1 MKLMRNIILGLLA
14 LTLVN
19 CGGGDNPGSGGPEH
33 LLIKGK
39 IVDGQGKTLY
49 LERFVDNVP
58 VRFDSTL
65 IDASGDFELYTEQLP
80 LDFYM
85 LSLAPDDAC
94 ILILDTQDTEVY
106 VNADAGKLIKSYAVN
121 GSKNTQLLVDF
132 YRTSDEFD
140 TNVAA
145 YKIEYQAVNGSGDT
159 ARIMEMQERVI
170 KSQNDYYEYL
180 VNFVKT
186 SPESPACLSALQ
198 KLSLQNDLELYKM
211 VAAGLNNSM
220 PNSPYT
226 QALAQQVTAYEQQA
240 VALKQQEE
248 QAAAMA
254 NVLKPGTQAP
264 EINLNTPAGEPL
276 PLSSLRGEVVLIDFW
291 ASWCKP
297 CRAENPNVVRMYNK
311 YKKAGFDIYS
321 VSLDKNKGAWENAIQ
336 ADGMTWNHVSDLAF
350 WNSAAAK
357 TYGVNSIP
365 FTVLIDKDGKVIET
379 KLRGPALEEK
389 LEEIFGF

>member
-14 LTLVN
+14 LTLVS
-19 CGGGDNPGSGGPEH
+19 CGGGDNPVSGGSEH
-33 LLIKGK
+33 FLIKGK

-140 TNVAA
+140 VNVAA

-159 ARIMEMQERVI
+159 ARIMEVQERVI

-264 EINLNTPAGEPL
+264 EINLNTPTGEPL

-311 YKKAGFDIYS
+311 YKKSGFDIYS

-365 FTVLIDKDGKVIET
+365 FTVLIDKDGKVIDT